1 MILLEHIIR
10 WMNREDIIEALNGD
24 KNLVNLGSYLFIIKI
39 YLLDNWIQESR
50 AAKFVSLLISEPAFT
65 LGNYLNKCAEFSLKK
80 LLLKYKINKIVY
92 NNKVILY
99 F

>member
-1 MILLEHIIR
+1 MTRENII
-10 WMNREDIIEALNGD
+10 NALKGD
-24 KNLVNLGSYLFIIKI
+24 KDLVNLGSCLFIIKT

-65 LGNYLNKCAEFSLKK
+65 LGNYLNKCVEFSLKK

>member
-1 MILLEHIIR
+1 MTRENII
-10 WMNREDIIEALNGD
+10 NVLNGD
-24 KNLVNLGSYLFIIKI
+24 KDLVNLGSYLFIIKT
-39 YLLDNWIQESR
+39 YLLENWVQEAR

-65 LGNYLNKCAEFSLKK
+65 LGDYLNKCVEFSLKK

>member
-1 MILLEHIIR
+1 MT
-10 WMNREDIIEALNGD
+10 REDIIQVLNSD
-24 KNLVNLGSYLFIIKI
+24 KDLVNLNSHLFIIKT
-39 YLLDNWIQESR
+39 YLLDNCIKEDR
-50 AAKFVSLLISEPAFT
+50 AAKFVSLLISEPAFI
-65 LGNYLNKCAEFSLKK
+65 LGNYLNKCVEFSLKK

>member
-1 MILLEHIIR
+1 MRLLEHIIR
-10 WMNREDIIEALNGD
+10 WMSREDIIEVLNGD
-24 KNLVNLGSYLFIIKI
+24 KDLVNLNSYLFIIKT
-39 YLLDNWIQESR
+39 YLLENYVLETR

-65 LGNYLNKCAEFSLKK
+65 LGNYLNKYVEFSLKK

>member
-1 MILLEHIIR
+1 MTRENII
-10 WMNREDIIEALNGD
+10 NVLNGD
-24 KNLVNLGSYLFIIKI
+24 KDLVNLGSYLFIIKTC
-39 YLLDNWIQESR
+39 LLENWAQEAR

-65 LGNYLNKCAEFSLKK
+65 LGNYLNKCVEFSLKK